1 MGYISDFHSHI
12 LPNMD
17 DGSSSVE
24 ESVALLELEAAQG
37 VDRVLLTPHFYPLN
51 ESPRDFLERRN
62 ASVKMLLDAIEG
74 RTDLPHLTVGAEVA
88 YYLGMSQ
95 SEELPLLAI
104 EGTDCIL
111 IEMPPAPWPKYVWRD
126 LRAIREEWG
135 LMPIIAH
142 VDRYI
147 RPLRTYGIPR
157 RLEEIGVL
165 VQANGNF
172 FIRRETERM
181 AMKLLKTGRV
191 HLIGS
196 DCHGLE
202 TRRPNVK
209 DAVEKIERKLG
220 REALFRI
227 GELEEKIFNRMD
239 WNGVIE

>member
-1 MGYISDFHSHI
+1 MLHISDFHSHI

-17 DGSSSVE
+17 DGSKSVE
-24 ESVALLELEAAQG
+24 ESIALLELEAAQG
-37 VDRVLLTPHFYPLN
+37 VERVVLTPHFYPKN
-51 ESPRDFLERRN
+51 EAPKDFLQRREH
-62 ASVKMLLDAIEG
+62 SLTMLRSAIGE
-74 RTDLPHLTVGAEVA
+74 RTDLPHLTAGAEVA

-126 LRAIREEWG
+126 LRSIREEWG

-147 RPLRTYGIPR
+147 RPMRTYGIPR
-157 RLEEIGVL
+157 RLEELGLL

-181 AMKLLKTGRV
+181 AMKLLKAGRI
-191 HLIGS
+191 HLLGS
-196 DCHGLE
+196 DCHSIE
-202 TRRPNVK
+202 TRRPNVRE
-209 DAVEKIERKLG
+209 AAESIERKLG
-220 REALFRI
+220 RDALSRI
-227 GELEEKIFNRMD
+227 RDMEHRIFEQND

>member
-1 MGYISDFHSHI
+1 MICDFHSHI

-17 DGSSSVE
+17 DGSKSVE
-24 ESVALLELEAAQG
+24 ESIALLELEADQG
-37 VDRVLLTPHFYPLN
+37 VERVVLTPHFYPQN
-51 ESPRDFLERRN
+51 EAPADFLERRD
-62 ASVKMLLDAIEG
+62 ASVAALLGAVGD
-74 RTDLPHLTVGAEVA
+74 RTDLPQLTVGAEVA

-157 RLEEIGVL
+157 RLEELGVL
-165 VQANGNF
+165 VQANANF

-181 AMKLLKTGRV
+181 AMKLLKTGHI

-202 TRRPNVK
+202 SRRPNVK
-209 DAVEKIERKLG
+209 EAVEKIERKLG
-220 REALFRI
+220 RDAISRI
-227 GELEEKIFNRMD
+227 GQVEQSILSQPD
-239 WNGVIE
+239 LNGVIE